1 MFAERGLD
9 VSLDDVAPIMR
20 RAIVAIEDKRFY
32 DAKIKTATFFF
43 ERILPQAT
51 ASFLAIKAGKKS
63 LKGDERKAFMSDCL
77 KG

>member
-1 MFAERGLD
+1 MGLVAMGYCFAKATKIAGLQLFFG
-9 VSLDDVAPIMR
+9 S
-20 RAIVAIEDKRFY
+20 EDKRFY

-63 LKGDERKAFMSDCL
+63 LMALEDDVF
-77 KG
+77 

>member
-1 MFAERGLD
+1 LLCQGDQDRRLAALLRQRGQALH
-9 VSLDDVAPIMR
+9 
-20 RAIVAIEDKRFY
+20 

-63 LKGDERKAFMSDCL
+63 LMALEDDVF
-77 KG
+77 